1 MTLLFTDRLRE
12 RSVRGWAVWK
22 PKSTNVSIEG
32 LATAVANNSNGNAN
46 YNSHEQPEK
55 GAWRT
60 WCRSTGAGTKSCVT
74 NETVSNGS
82 HFQLWN
88 VKQRKAKRQ
97 RKLRNSG
104 DLFVLYWRSCWY
116 KSSGSAAVVTIIAIF
131 GSDLPINRKW
141 RLWRLVSCKR
151 MDLLIIIYAV
161 RCSSIEHYWSKSI
174 QLYNV
179 RLCWLLEERTFCYI
193 IIFNLVFIIINIIII
208 I

>member
-12 RSVRGWAVWK
+12 RSVRCWAVWK

-46 YNSHEQPEK
+46 NNSHEQLEK

-88 VKQRKAKRQ
+88 IKQRKAKRQ

-104 DLFVLYWRSCWY
+104 DLFVLYGRSCWY
-116 KSSGSAAVVTIIAIF
+116 KSSGSAAVVTIIAIS
-131 GSDLPINRKW
+131 GSDLPINR
-141 RLWRLVSCKR
+141 KR

-179 RLCWLLEERTFCYI
+179 RLCWLLEGRTFCYI